1 MAINPSIAKVG
12 VAIISDPDNPPAA
25 PTYTHGLLGGTPFQ
39 VDASTEVVDVSC
51 GVRASIDAIT
61 NTIAVGADIDTEAY
75 ADVLGVY
82 CYGALGD
89 KAVAAGSDP
98 GTYDHTFTMGD
109 SIPELDFWGQV
120 GNQSVTLI
128 ENAKIDQLDFEYG
141 ESQRLLRV
149 GVTLAG
155 MEGSYG
161 STTWP
166 GGSVSCFDGAFTCT
180 GGTLVLSLGGANVGS
195 FYIKSGQLTLSNN
208 LNVDY
213 SATETD
219 PAAINEGK
227 LTCSGQMVAVFD
239 SDAFWRLVHTGA
251 VAGTDVISG
260 HYVGGFQWDFVHTK
274 EATFALQIAAGNVP
288 MTVSNIEADPSGTQV
303 EATISW
309 DDCLITSPT
318 DTPVTIVLTN
328 DVASY

>member
-12 VAIISDPDNPPAA
+12 VAIIADPSNPPAA
-25 PTYTHGLLGGTPFQ
+25 PTYTHGLLGGTPFE
-39 VDASTEVVDVSC
+39 VDATTEVVDVSC
-51 GVRASIDAIT
+51 GVRASVDAMT
-61 NTIAVGADIDTEAY
+61 NSVAVGADIDTEAY
-75 ADVLGVY
+75 ADAVGVY
-82 CYGALGD
+82 IYGALGD

-98 GTYDHTFTMGD
+98 GTYDHTFTMGA
-109 SIPELDFWGQV
+109 SIPELMFWGQV

-128 ENAKIDQLDFEYG
+128 DQAKVDQLDFEYG

-155 MEGSYG
+155 VQGSYDSG
-161 STTWP
+161 AWP

-180 GGTLVLSLGGANVGS
+180 GGTLVLGTGLEDVGS

-213 SATETD
+213 GATELT
-219 PAAINEGK
+219 PAGINEGK
-227 LTCSGQMVAVFD
+227 LTASGQMVVVFD
-239 SDAFWRLVHTGA
+239 TDAFWRLVHTGA
-251 VAGTDVISG
+251 AAGTDVIQG
-260 HYVGGFQWDFVHTK
+260 HFVGSFQWDFVHTK
-274 EATFALQIAAGNVP
+274 QSTFALQIAAGNVP

-303 EATISW
+303 EATVSW